1 MIIIVMIIIVM
12 IIIVMIIIVIIIMI
26 MAVKMIHV
34 CQNMQLVIMQVS
46 MHPEMHDYVDLSLL
60 PPSSSLKDISVN
72 RMKKKDAT
80 REAAK
85 KETLLS
91 VTNSLGHHH
100 HAIQVNLKVI

>member
-1 MIIIVMIIIVM
+1 MIIIVMIIR
-12 IIIVMIIIVIIIMI
+12 I

-46 MHPEMHDYVDLSLL
+46 MHPEMHDYVDLSFL
-60 PPSSSLKDISVN
+60 PHSTSSLKDISVN

-85 KETLLS
+85 KETLVS